1 MFDRGT
7 ANLRRAFANRDF
19 ARFTA
24 GNAISLVGMWGLR
37 IAVGWLAWELTA
49 SAFWVGLVAFA
60 DLFPT
65 IVVTPFAGA
74 IADRRSRIRIV
85 RVTQAISVV
94 LVATLA
100 LLTALDLVTIELL
113 ALIVLANGVTMGF
126 KQPSRMALTRA
137 LVRVDDLPTAIAIN
151 AIVFNLA
158 RFVGPSLAGVVIV
171 GVGVEAVFVID
182 ALTSL
187 WFLAL
192 IRGIHLEPPTPPARR
207 RGGLLSDIAHGVRY
221 AAGHPGIGPIM
232 LLLVI
237 TGVAMRGYIELLPV
251 YSAEVLS
258 RGADGLAMLSAGIGM
273 GAILAALYLAQRE
286 SAVGLTRLAVTGHVA
301 AGASL
306 LLLAL
311 APNLA
316 TSLAAVVM
324 SGFAIAT
331 SGVASQTLTQRVVDE
346 AVLGRVMSLYGIIFR
361 AGPATGALLM
371 GAVADL
377 AGLRPPFV
385 AGAVVTLLACAILG
399 HRLLGARWVLE
410 ESPPAAARGA
420 D

>member
-1 MFDRGT
+1 VFDRGI
-7 ANLRRAFANRDF
+7 ANLRRAFSNRDF
-19 ARFTA
+19 ARFTV
-24 GNAISLVGMWGLR
+24 GNAVSLVGMWGLR
-37 IAVGWLAWELTA
+37 IAVGWLAWQLTA

-74 IADRRSRIRIV
+74 VADRRSRIRIV
-85 RVTQAISVV
+85 RTTQAISVV
-94 LVATLA
+94 LVSLLA
-100 LLTALDLVTIELL
+100 LLSALGLVTIELL
-113 ALIVLANGVTMGF
+113 ALLVLANGITMGF

-137 LVRVDDLPTAIAIN
+137 LVRPDDLPTAIAIN

-158 RFVGPSLAGVVIV
+158 RFVGPSLAGLLIVVA
-171 GVGVEAVFVID
+171 GVEVVFVVD

-192 IRGIHLEPPTPPARR
+192 IRGIHLEPPAQPE
-207 RGGLLSDIAHGVRY
+207 RGRPGLVRDIVEGVRY

-258 RGADGLAMLSAGIGM
+258 RGADGLAMLSAGIGV

-286 SAVGLTRLAVTGHVA
+286 GAVGLTRLAVVGHVV
-301 AGASL
+301 AGLSL
-306 LLLAL
+306 VLLAL

-316 TSLAAVVM
+316 TALAAVVM

-361 AGPATGALLM
+361 AGPATGALVM
-371 GAVADL
+371 GATADL
-377 AGLRPPFV
+377 TGLRTPFV
-385 AGAVVTLLACAILG
+385 AGAAITLAACAVLAG
-399 HRLLGARWVLE
+399 RLLGARWILE
-410 ESPPAAARGA
+410 EGAIAAPRGA

>member
-1 MFDRGT
+1 VFDRGT

-24 GNAISLVGMWGLR
+24 GNAVSLVGMWGLR

-74 IADRRSRIRIV
+74 IADRRSRLRIV
-85 RVTQAISVV
+85 RTTQAISVV
-94 LVATLA
+94 LVTLLA
-100 LLTALDLVTIELL
+100 LLTALDVMTIELL

-137 LVRVDDLPTAIAIN
+137 LVRPDDLPTAIAIN

-158 RFVGPSLAGVVIV
+158 RFAGPSLAGVLIV
-171 GVGVEAVFVID
+171 SVGVEAVFVVD
-182 ALTSL
+182 VLSSL
-187 WFLAL
+187 WFLAV
-192 IRGIHLEPPTPPARR
+192 IRGIHLAAPAPSARR
-207 RGGLLSDIAHGVRY
+207 RPGLARDIAEGVRY

-251 YSAEVLS
+251 YSAEVLD
-258 RGADGLAMLSAGIGM
+258 RGADGLAMLSAGIGV
-273 GAILAALYLAQRE
+273 GAILAALYLAQRA
-286 SAVGLTRLAVTGHVA
+286 SAVGLTRLAVGGHVA

-306 LLLAL
+306 MLLAL

-316 TSLAAVVM
+316 TSLAAVVA

-361 AGPATGALLM
+361 AGPATGALVM

-377 AGLRPPFV
+377 AGLRTPLL
-385 AGAVVTLLACAILG
+385 AGAAITLAACAVLG
-399 HRLLGARWVLE
+399 GRLLGARWLLE
-410 ESPPAAARGA
+410 EAPAPGA

>member
-1 MFDRGT
+1 VFDRGI

-24 GNAISLVGMWGLR
+24 GNAVSLVGMWGLR

-85 RVTQAISVV
+85 RVTQAISVG
-94 LVATLA
+94 LVSLLA
-100 LLTALDLVTIELL
+100 LVTATGVVTIELL
-113 ALIVLANGVTMGF
+113 ALIVLLNGVTMGF

-137 LVRVDDLPTAIAIN
+137 LVRADDLPTAIAVN

-182 ALTSL
+182 ALSSL

-192 IRGIHLEPPTPPARR
+192 IRGIHLEPPAQPARGR
-207 RGGLLSDIAHGVRY
+207 RGLVRDIAEGVRY

-232 LLLVI
+232 LLLVV

-251 YSAEVLS
+251 YSAEVLD
-258 RGADGLAMLSAGIGM
+258 RGADGLAMLSAGIGV

-286 SAVGLTRLAVTGHVA
+286 GAVGLTRLAVGGHVA

-311 APNLA
+311 APDLA

-385 AGAVVTLLACAILG
+385 AGAVITLLACAILG

-410 ESPPAAARGA
+410 ESSPAAARGA

>member
-1 MFDRGT
+1 MFDRGI

-19 ARFTA
+19 VRFTT
-24 GNAISLVGMWGLR
+24 GNAVSLVGMWGLR

-85 RVTQAISVV
+85 RTTQAISVA
-94 LVATLA
+94 LVSLLA
-100 LLTALDLVTIELL
+100 LLTVLDLVTIELL

-137 LVRVDDLPTAIAIN
+137 LVRPDDLATAIAIN
-151 AIVFNLA
+151 AVVFNLA

-171 GVGVEAVFVID
+171 GAGVEAVFVID
-182 ALTSL
+182 ALSSL

-192 IRGIHLEPPTPPARR
+192 IRGIHLAPPARPGRRR
-207 RGGLLSDIAHGVRY
+207 RGGLVRDIAAGVRY

-232 LLLVI
+232 LLLVV

-251 YSAEVLS
+251 YSAEVLN
-258 RGADGLAMLSAGIGM
+258 RGADGLAMLSAGIGA
-273 GAILAALYLAQRE
+273 GAILAALHLAQRAG
-286 SAVGLTRLAVTGHVA
+286 AVGLTRLAVGGHVA

-306 LLLAL
+306 MLLAL
-311 APNLA
+311 APDLA
-316 TSLAAVVM
+316 TSLVAVVM

-331 SGVASQTLTQRVVDE
+331 AGVASQTLTQRVVDE
-346 AVLGRVMSLYGIIFR
+346 AMLGRVMSLYGIIFR
-361 AGPATGALLM
+361 AGPATGALVM
-371 GAVADL
+371 GGVADL

-385 AGAVVTLLACAILG
+385 AGAVITLAACAVLG
-399 HRLLGARWVLE
+399 GRLLGARRLLE
-410 ESPPAAARGA
+410 EAPASGA

>member
-1 MFDRGT
+1 
-7 ANLRRAFANRDF
+7 
-19 ARFTA
+19 
-24 GNAISLVGMWGLR
+24 
-37 IAVGWLAWELTA
+37 
-49 SAFWVGLVAFA
+49 
-60 DLFPT
+60 
-65 IVVTPFAGA
+65 
-74 IADRRSRIRIV
+74 
-85 RVTQAISVV
+85 
-94 LVATLA
+94 
-100 LLTALDLVTIELL
+100 
-113 ALIVLANGVTMGF
+113 
-126 KQPSRMALTRA
+126 MALTRA
-137 LVRVDDLPTAIAIN
+137 LVRAEDLPTAIAVN

-182 ALTSL
+182 ALSSL

-192 IRGIHLEPPTPPARR
+192 IRGIHLEPPAQPARGR
-207 RGGLLSDIAHGVRY
+207 RGLVRDIAEGVRY

-232 LLLVI
+232 LLLVV

-251 YSAEVLS
+251 DSAEVRD
-258 RGADGLAMLSAGIGM
+258 RGADGLAMLSAGIGV

-286 SAVGLTRLAVTGHVA
+286 GAVGLTRLAVGGHVA

-311 APNLA
+311 APDLA

-385 AGAVVTLLACAILG
+385 AGAVITLLACAILG

-410 ESPPAAARGA
+410 ESSPAAARGA

>member
-1 MFDRGT
+1 MFDRGI

-24 GNAISLVGMWGLR
+24 GNAVSLVGMWGLR

-65 IVVTPFAGA
+65 IVVTPIAGA
-74 IADRRSRIRIV
+74 IADRRSRLRIV
-85 RVTQAISVV
+85 RTTQAISVV
-94 LVATLA
+94 LVALLA
-100 LLTALDLVTIELL
+100 LLTTLGLMTIQLLV
-113 ALIVLANGVTMGF
+113 LIVLANGVTMGF

-137 LVRVDDLPTAIAIN
+137 LVRAGDLPTAIAIN

-158 RFVGPSLAGVVIV
+158 RFAGPSLAGLLIV
-171 GVGVEAVFVID
+171 AFGVEVVFVVD
-182 ALTSL
+182 ALSSL

-192 IRGIHLEPPTPPARR
+192 IRGIHLEPPAAPSRARR
-207 RGGLLSDIAHGVRY
+207 GLGRDIAEGVRY

-251 YSAEVLS
+251 YSAEVLD
-258 RGADGLAMLSAGIGM
+258 RGADGLAMLSAGIGV

-286 SAVGLTRLAVTGHVA
+286 SAAGLTRLAVGGHVA

-306 LLLAL
+306 MLLAL

-371 GAVADL
+371 GATADL
-377 AGLRPPFV
+377 AGLRAPFV
-385 AGAVVTLLACAILG
+385 AGAAITLLACAVLG
-399 HRLLGARWVLE
+399 GRLLGARWILE
-410 ESPPAAARGA
+410 ERATPVSRGA
-420 D
+420 E

>member
-1 MFDRGT
+1 VFDRGI
-7 ANLRRAFANRDF
+7 ANLSRAFANRDF

-24 GNAISLVGMWGLR
+24 GNAVSLLGMWGLR

-49 SAFWVGLVAFA
+49 SAFWVGVVAFA

-74 IADRRSRIRIV
+74 IADRRSRLRIV
-85 RVTQAISVV
+85 RVTQAISVG
-94 LVATLA
+94 LVSLLA
-100 LLTALDLVTIELL
+100 LVTATGVVTIELL
-113 ALIVLANGVTMGF
+113 ALLVLANGVTMGF

-137 LVRVDDLPTAIAIN
+137 LVRPDDLPTAIAIN

-158 RFVGPSLAGVVIV
+158 RFAGPSLGGLLIV
-171 GVGVEAVFVID
+171 TMGVEAVFVFD

-187 WFLAL
+187 WFLAV
-192 IRGIHLEPPTPPARR
+192 IRPIHVEPPAPRGSGR
-207 RGGLLSDIAHGVRY
+207 RGLVRDIAQGVRY

-251 YSAEVLS
+251 YSAEILD
-258 RGADGLAMLSAGIGM
+258 RGADGLAMMSAGIGV
-273 GAILAALYLAQRE
+273 GAMLAALYLAQRE
-286 SAVGLTRLAVTGHVA
+286 GAVGLTRLAITGHVV

-311 APNLA
+311 APNLPSA
-316 TSLAAVVM
+316 LVAVVA

-331 SGVASQTLTQRVVDE
+331 AGVASQTLTQRVVDE
-346 AVLGRVMSLYGIIFR
+346 AVLGRVMSLYGVIFR
-361 AGPATGALLM
+361 AGPAAGALLM
-371 GAVADL
+371 GTVADL
-377 AGLRPPFV
+377 TGLRTPFV
-385 AGAVVTLLACAILG
+385 AGATITLAACALLG
-399 HRLLGARWVLE
+399 GRLLGARWILE
-410 ESPPAAARGA
+410 EGAAPAPRGA